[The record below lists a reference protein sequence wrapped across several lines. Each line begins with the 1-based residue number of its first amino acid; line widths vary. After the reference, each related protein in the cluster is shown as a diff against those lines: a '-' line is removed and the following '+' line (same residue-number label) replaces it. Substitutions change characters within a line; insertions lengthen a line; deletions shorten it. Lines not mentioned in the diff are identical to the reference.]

1 VLGPGARLWAGLALA
16 ALGAAPAQAQ
26 DSWTIREVQIGTR
39 DVFATDEA
47 AENGLYR
54 FFNALHVPTREEVVR
69 REVWFESGDR
79 ITEPERAELERN
91 LRATGLFGAIDV
103 RLVDTGTPGEVDL
116 VVDTHDRFSL
126 IGSAGGSVVGEVT
139 GYYAMVGET
148 NLFGTGNSIALFA
161 SGNDEDESEFGVDYS
176 DWQLF
181 DTWHRLDVAAGATEE
196 GPFVRA
202 AVTRPFKH
210 LRDPWSYGFAAGYEE
225 NDVDYFAGGESVAE
239 VPRERT
245 AFSLFAERA
254 HGPAD
259 LRRSLGLELSFD
271 DSSFGAASGP
281 AAGQIAVPGDL
292 TQVAL
297 GPYGRI
303 QWERAYRELQYLDAL
318 DYAQDATLG
327 AELELFAGA
336 LHRDEDGA
344 GEQVEPLVRTDLRA
358 AAEALPDTYLT
369 LSAAGQARWY
379 AGDTMGWTAAAALHA
394 FQLSLPRQTLALS
407 LAYDEVFEGENLP
420 LQLNLGEDNG
430 LRGYPAREFAGTERY
445 RLNLEDRI
453 DLGASWSSFDLGLVA
468 FCDAGWIAA
477 GTPDLG
483 DALRSVGVGLRIGS
497 SEVLGA
503 GVLRIDLSFPL
514 DDPGGEDYDPLLS
527 LAYGQVFGFFGNAS
541 TLPAD

>member
-1 VLGPGARLWAGLALA
+1 VLGAAARLGAWLALA
-16 ALGAAPAQAQ
+16 ALGAPLARAQ
-26 DSWTIREVQIGTR
+26 DSWLIREVEVGTR
-39 DVFATDEA
+39 DVFAADEA
-47 AENGLYR
+47 AEHGLYR
-54 FFNALHVPTREEVVR
+54 FFNSLHVPTREEVVR

-79 ITEPERAELERN
+79 ITEQERAELERN

-103 RLVDTGTPGEVDL
+103 RLEETGTPGEVDL
-116 VVDTHDRFSL
+116 VVDTRDRFSL

-139 GYYAMVGET
+139 GYYVLVGET
-148 NLFGTGNSIALFA
+148 NLFGTGNSISLSA
-161 SGNDEDESEFGVDYS
+161 SGNDEDESEFGIDYS

-210 LRDPWSYGFAAGYEE
+210 LQDPWSYGVAAGDEE

-239 VPRERT
+239 VPRART
-245 AFSLFAERA
+245 ALRVFGERA
-254 HGPAD
+254 HGPVE
-259 LRRSLGLELSFD
+259 LRRSLGLELAYD
-271 DSSFGAASGP
+271 DSRFGAASGP

-292 TQVAL
+292 TQASF

-303 QWERAYRELQYLDAL
+303 QWEHAYRELQHLDAL
-318 DYAQDATLG
+318 DYVQDATLG

-336 LHRDEDGA
+336 LHRDEAGA
-344 GEQVEPLVRTDLRA
+344 GDKVETLVRTSLRT
-358 AAEALPDTYLT
+358 AAEALPETYLT

-407 LAYDEVFEGENLP
+407 LAYDEVFEDENLP
-420 LQLNLGEDNG
+420 LQLNLGEDSG

-453 DLGASWSSFDLGLVA
+453 DVGASWRSFDLGMVA
-468 FCDAGWIAA
+468 FFDAGWIAA
-477 GTPDLG
+477 GQPDLD
-483 DALRSVGVGLRIGS
+483 DALRSVGLGLRIGS
-497 SEVLGA
+497 SEVLGS
-503 GVLRIDLSFPL
+503 GVLRLDFSFPL
-514 DDPGGEDYDPLLS
+514 DDFAGEDYDPLVS
-527 LAYGQVFGFFGNAS
+527 LAYGQVFGFYGNAS
-541 TLPAD
+541 TLPTE